1 MSSDYRTIHHE
12 VRLRSY
18 EPLLMGCLW
27 LYEKW
32 WATDNYTIFSCKNW
46 WLYLLLSVAKWIL
59 GSYELYSIVWN
70 TGEQLIIVRS
80 SVASFD
86 KFVNCRS
93 WYKARMRSQT
103 IVLSAVK
110 WISGSYEPCV
120 RADEDHMS
128 HAYGLLTIVWIIG
141 ERLTVVHVRSS
152 ITSIGK
158 FANQNEV
165 RTNYTCYYWRSYK
178 TQVCDWW
185 LYDLLLQVVT
195 RSWTTRADDWAIR
208 GQMITKIVRA
218 SFYWPTIVRSSV
230 TNNKYWQARVL

>member
-1 MSSDYRTIHHE
+1 
-12 VRLRSY
+12 
-18 EPLLMGCLW
+18 MGCLW

-80 SVASFD
+80 SVAGFD

-120 RADEDHMS
+120 RADEDYMN
-128 HAYGLLTIVWIIG
+128 HAYGVDYRMNYRWTTYSCTCAIFYYKYWQICKSEWGSYELCLLLLTIV
-141 ERLTVVHVRSS
+141 
-152 ITSIGK
+152 
-158 FANQNEV
+158 QNTGV
-165 RTNYTCYYWRSYK
+165 
-178 TQVCDWW
+178 W
-185 LYDLLLQVVT
+185 L
-195 RSWTTRADDWAIR
+195 
-208 GQMITKIVRA
+208 M
-218 SFYWPTIVRSSV
+218 IVRSSV
-230 TNNKYWQARVL
+230 TSSDTLVDYEGRWLGHPRSNDNEDRTSFFLLTDDCAIFGYK